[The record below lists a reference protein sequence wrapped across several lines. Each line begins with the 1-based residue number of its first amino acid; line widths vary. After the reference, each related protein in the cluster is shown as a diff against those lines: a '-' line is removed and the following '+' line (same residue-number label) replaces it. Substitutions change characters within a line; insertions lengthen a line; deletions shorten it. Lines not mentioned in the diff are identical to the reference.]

1 MHHAFMLVNM
11 HHAFMLV
18 NMHHAF
24 MLQVELS
31 VNHHFVGASQSTAV
45 WSDGRI
51 YSASVIMMVKLS
63 GGREQN
69 TLLHLGGGGGQVKFI
84 Y

>member
-31 VNHHFVGASQSTAV
+31 VNHHFVRASQSTAV

-63 GGREQN
+63 GGGGRAKH
-69 TLLHLGGGGGQVKFI
+69 TASPGGGGGR
-84 Y
+84 

>member
-11 HHAFMLV
+11 Q
-18 NMHHAF
+18 HAF

-63 GGREQN
+63 GGGGEGK
-69 TLLHLGGGGGQVKFI
+69 THCFTWGGGGAGEN
-84 Y
+84 